1 MKRREEKKK
10 KNYRCRRY
18 ILSKKRTSNSMN
30 RNKEVEAKKNER
42 LHVYASRFFNYAKVK

>member
-1 MKRREEKKK
+1 MKRREEKK

-42 LHVYASRFFNYAKVK
+42 LCMYMRVDFSIMQK